1 MVIPKLLRNKIL
13 KMYMLENPT
22 DRSLHEIK
30 IEEKKKA
37 IENKIGDIEQDYQDL
52 TKMLQLRM
60 RTVGQVANK
69 LLKSKYKII
78 V

>member
-1 MVIPKLLRNKIL
+1 VFIPKALKNKVL

-22 DRSLHEIK
+22 ERSLHEIK

-37 IENKIGDIEQDYQDL
+37 IEDKIGDIEQDYEDL

-60 RTVGQVANK
+60 RTVGEVANK
-69 LLKSKYKII
+69 LLKGKYKII